1 MEYWLEFHLLSSGVV
16 GQHLLAHVQLADWL
30 FALRCCHLG
39 GRGKAARGRSRR
51 RSGWANR
58 RLLPSA
64 VRLRRRGNGMLV
76 RSKGQGIDRRW
87 RRDVGQVVVGLK
99 GCI

>member
-1 MEYWLEFHLLSSGVV
+1 M
-16 GQHLLAHVQLADWL
+16 QLADWL
-30 FALRCCHLG
+30 FALGCWHLG

-51 RSGWANR
+51 RSGWANW

-76 RSKGQGIDRRW
+76 GSEGQRIEGRR
-87 RRDVGQVVVGLK
+87 RGDIGQIVVGLK
-99 GCI
+99 SGIGRRAEVACQVDGLPLPAFDA